1 MGIWN
6 QIMSLNPLKR
16 NRNVNMKQEAT
27 MATQDEA
34 NEVKKFQWIKGDDFG
49 NVVEVSHEDTEFYY
63 FTNGGQIYK
72 SVHREFLM
80 PVQGEELPLPS
91 TNDEPKIRKAEWI
104 HSEEGSHLKVQATN
118 YKLVPNEE
126 PIVKETPLEKLILK
140 LSQKNVESIN
150 VKLGINIPKREV
162 VEMLIENSD
171 ESRDEILES
180 ITKMAV
186 AQITIDKLQDFIT
199 EEVNSHLN
207 KYYNE

>member
-6 QIMSLNPLKR
+6 QIKLMNPLKR
-16 NRNVNMKQEAT
+16 KVNMKQEELT

-34 NEVKKFQWIKGDDFG
+34 NEVKRFQWIKGDNFG
-49 NVVEVSHEDTEFYY
+49 DVVEVSHEDTEFYY
-63 FTNGGQIYK
+63 FTNGSQIFK
-72 SVHREFLM
+72 AVHREFLM
-80 PVQGEELPLPS
+80 PMEGTELPLPVANETPVIDRLS
-91 TNDEPKIRKAEWI
+91 PVQTVVAPQSAQTTKAP
-104 HSEEGSHLKVQATN
+104 V
-118 YKLVPNEE
+118 
-126 PIVKETPLEKLILK
+126 ETPLEKLILK

-171 ESRDEILES
+171 ESRNEILES

>member
-16 NRNVNMKQEAT
+16 NRNSDMKQEAT
-27 MATQDEA
+27 MAKQDEA
-34 NEVKKFQWIKGDDFG
+34 KEVKKFQWIKGDNFG

-63 FTNGGQIYK
+63 FTNGSQIYK

-80 PVQGEELPLPS
+80 PVQGTELPLPS
-91 TNDEPKIRKAEWI
+91 ANEEPKIRKAEWI
-104 HSEEGSHLKVQATN
+104 HDEAGSHLKEQSPN
-118 YKLVPNEE
+118 YKLVKIEE
-126 PIVKETPLEKLILK
+126 PITKETPLEKLILK

>member
-6 QIMSLNPLKR
+6 QIKSLNPLKR
-16 NRNVNMKQEAT
+16 NSNLNMKQEELA
-27 MATQDEA
+27 MATKDEA
-34 NEVKKFQWIKGDDFG
+34 SEVKKFQWIKGDNFG
-49 NVVEVSHEDTEFYY
+49 NVVEVSHEDNEFYY
-63 FTNGGQIYK
+63 FTNGSQIYK

-80 PVQGEELPLPS
+80 QVQGTELPLPAA
-91 TNDEPKIRKAEWI
+91 NEAHVINKATSIPASIISQSIEQTPPTPQK
-104 HSEEGSHLKVQATN
+104 SESR
-118 YKLVPNEE
+118 
-126 PIVKETPLEKLILK
+126 ETPLEKLILK

-150 VKLGINIPKREV
+150 VKLGINIPKKEV
-162 VEMLIENSD
+162 VEMLIDNSD

>member
-1 MGIWN
+1 MVKIE
-6 QIMSLNPLKR
+6 NP
-16 NRNVNMKQEAT
+16 AT
-27 MATQDEA
+27 
-34 NEVKKFQWIKGDDFG
+34 
-49 NVVEVSHEDTEFYY
+49 
-63 FTNGGQIYK
+63 
-72 SVHREFLM
+72 
-80 PVQGEELPLPS
+80 
-91 TNDEPKIRKAEWI
+91 
-104 HSEEGSHLKVQATN
+104 
-118 YKLVPNEE
+118 
-126 PIVKETPLEKLILK
+126 KETPLEKLILK

-150 VKLGINIPKREV
+150 IKLGINIPKREV

>member
-6 QIMSLNPLKR
+6 QIKAMNPLKR
-16 NRNVNMKQEAT
+16 NRNVNMKQEELT
-27 MATQDEA
+27 MATKDEA
-34 NEVKKFQWIKGDDFG
+34 SEVKKFQWIKGDNFG
-49 NVVEVSHEDTEFYY
+49 NVVEVSHEDNEFYY
-63 FTNGGQIYK
+63 FTNGSQIYK
-72 SVHREFLM
+72 SIHREFLM
-80 PVQGEELPLPS
+80 QVQGSELPLPAANEAPAIKSSPIQTPVISETIEKS
-91 TNDEPKIRKAEWI
+91 TPAPQIIE
-104 HSEEGSHLKVQATN
+104 S
-118 YKLVPNEE
+118 
-126 PIVKETPLEKLILK
+126 KETPLEKLILK

-171 ESRDEILES
+171 ESREEILES

>member
-6 QIMSLNPLKR
+6 QIRSMNPLKR
-16 NRNVNMKQEAT
+16 KKNMKQEELT

-34 NEVKKFQWIKGDDFG
+34 NEVKKFQWIKGDNFG
-49 NVVEVSHEDTEFYY
+49 DVVEVSTEDTEFYY
-63 FTNGGQIYK
+63 FTNGSQIYK
-72 SVHREFLM
+72 SIHREFLM
-80 PVQGEELPLPS
+80 PVQGAELPLPVANETPTIVRIPTAHVAS
-91 TNDEPKIRKAEWI
+91 TPQETKA
-104 HSEEGSHLKVQATN
+104 AN
-118 YKLVPNEE
+118 
-126 PIVKETPLEKLILK
+126 ETPLEKLILK

>member
-6 QIMSLNPLKR
+6 QIRSMNPLKR
-16 NRNVNMKQEAT
+16 KKNMKQEELT

-34 NEVKKFQWIKGDDFG
+34 NEVKRFQWIKGDNFG
-49 NVVEVSHEDTEFYY
+49 DVVEVSTEDTEFYY
-63 FTNGGQIYK
+63 FTNGSQIYK
-72 SVHREFLM
+72 SIHREFLM
-80 PVQGEELPLPS
+80 PVQGAELPLPVANETPTIVRIPVDHVAS
-91 TNDEPKIRKAEWI
+91 TPQETKA
-104 HSEEGSHLKVQATN
+104 VN
-118 YKLVPNEE
+118 
-126 PIVKETPLEKLILK
+126 ETPLEKLILK